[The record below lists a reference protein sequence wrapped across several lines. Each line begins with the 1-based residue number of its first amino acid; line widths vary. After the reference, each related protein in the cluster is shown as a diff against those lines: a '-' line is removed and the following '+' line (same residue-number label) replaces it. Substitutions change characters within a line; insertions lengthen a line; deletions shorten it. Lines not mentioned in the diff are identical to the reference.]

1 MRYDLTDLRLFLHV
15 VEAGSITAGASRS
28 HIALA
33 SASARVRGM
42 ESALG
47 VPLLERARRGVVP
60 TAAGLA
66 LVHHA
71 RVVLEQLERMR
82 GELGEYALG
91 LKGHVRLLANTAALN
106 EYLPRALAAFLAAHP
121 NVDVDL
127 EERPSAEIVRSIGK
141 GIGDVGIV
149 ADSVDLAGLET
160 FPFHPDR
167 LVVVTPRDHPLG
179 RRKSVSLSAALDCD
193 FVGLAEESAL
203 PLHLE
208 GHAAREGKR
217 FRYRVRLRSF
227 EGVCRMVERGVGIG
241 VIPETA
247 AARCSRTMSLRRVR
261 LTDSWA
267 TRQLMLCVRR
277 FDDLPLHGKKMVE
290 MLRAGGTGIT
300 S

>member
-15 VEAGSITAGASRS
+15 VEAGSITAGAARS

-33 SASARVRGM
+33 SASARIRSM

-47 VPLLERARRGVVP
+47 VPLLERDRRGAKP
-60 TAAGLA
+60 TAAGHA

-71 RVVLEQLERMR
+71 RVVLAQLERMR
-82 GELGEYALG
+82 GELGEYARG
-91 LKGHVRLLANTAALN
+91 LKGHVRLLSNTAALN
-106 EYLPRALAAFLAAHP
+106 EYLPEALAAFLAAHP

-127 EERPSAEIVRSIGK
+127 EERPSAEIVRAIEK

-149 ADSVDLAGLET
+149 ADSVDLGSLET

-167 LVVVTPRDHPLG
+167 LVLVTSRGHPLG
-179 RRKSVSLSAALDCD
+179 RRRSVALSEALDFD

-208 GHAAREGKR
+208 GHAARAGKR
-217 FRYRVRLRSF
+217 FRYRVRVRSF
-227 EGVCRMVERGVGIG
+227 EGVCRMAERGVGVG
-241 VIPETA
+241 VVPETA
-247 AARCSRTMSLRRVR
+247 AARCAQVMALRRVR
-261 LTDSWA
+261 LTDAWA

-277 FDDLPLHGKKMVE
+277 FDALPLHGRKMVE
-290 MLRAGGTGIT
+290 MLRAGQAA
-300 S
+300 